1 MWLKVSAQR
10 HTHTESPPTFF
21 IPLNCKP
28 SKPGLSLFFFIH
40 MYKHLFCDI
49 LHVLRIAIL
58 FLCVCQNV
66 LWKVL
71 LSNVW
76 SKEVESMCFHCV
88 CYLVYTD
95 TCPLFYMKFYIYTPL
110 RIWVHPRVLLQLCAC
125 VLTFEI
131 CVTFDATLYIWHH
144 LHIMRLHIN
153 MSLRYLFR
161 VNINIQL
168 SIYILFVNL
177 NLILLY

>member
-1 MWLKVSAQR
+1 MRKAVTHFTRTWIMWLKVSAQR

-76 SKEVESMCFHCV
+76 SKEVESMCFHFV

-95 TCPLFYMKFYIYTPL
+95 TCPFLYMKFYIYTPL

-131 CVTFDATLYIWHH
+131 CVLLLTQPSTYDIIYTLFDYI
-144 LHIMRLHIN
+144 
-153 MSLRYLFR
+153 
-161 VNINIQL
+161 
-168 SIYILFVNL
+168 SICRWDIYFG
-177 NLILLY
+177 

>member
-1 MWLKVSAQR
+1 MINVIFLGWRTMRKAVTHFTRTWIMWLKVSAQR

-21 IPLNCKP
+21 IPLKTR
-28 SKPGLSLFFFIH
+28 SFIIFFFIH

-95 TCPLFYMKFYIYTPL
+95 TCPLLYMKFYIYSL
-110 RIWVHPRVLLQLCAC
+110 FEFGFIHVCYYSCARV
-125 VLTFEI
+125 F
-131 CVTFDATLYIWHH
+131 
-144 LHIMRLHIN
+144 
-153 MSLRYLFR
+153 
-161 VNINIQL
+161 
-168 SIYILFVNL
+168 
-177 NLILLY
+177 